1 MHKGARKRKESKWAV
16 STDSLECAELVG
28 PSGTTRGE
36 AVETTREHALWQN
49 WGQLSGGGPIPTNQG
64 LPAAPDPTQLPA
76 LTIRLLPKVGP
87 DKVQNTGQYG
97 EAATTKTKGQPL
109 ALASM
114 DSLRGPLARPN
125 RANLHHNR
133 DDGARDKT
141 PVELRFPHNSKKWG
155 LGVGQVPGERAL

>member
-1 MHKGARKRKESKWAV
+1 M
-16 STDSLECAELVG
+16 
-28 PSGTTRGE
+28 TTRGE
-36 AVETTREHALWQN
+36 EVETTREHTLWQN

-64 LPAAPDPTQLPA
+64 LPAAQDQTQLPA

-87 DKVQNTGQYG
+87 DKVQNTGQHG
-97 EAATTKTKGQPL
+97 AAATTKTKGQPP

-141 PVELRFPHNSKKWG
+141 PVELRFPHNSKKGDSGW
-155 LGVGQVPGERAL
+155 VKYRVTEP